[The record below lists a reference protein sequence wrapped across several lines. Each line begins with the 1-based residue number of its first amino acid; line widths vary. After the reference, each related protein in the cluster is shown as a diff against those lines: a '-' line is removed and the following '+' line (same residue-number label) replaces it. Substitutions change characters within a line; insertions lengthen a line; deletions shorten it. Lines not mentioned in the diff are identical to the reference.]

1 VARRAAVKVIQ
12 TGARRIFDPC
22 GDQWLRT
29 ALNRSD
35 ESGSPQMPMVQRNLA
50 ARAPAESGG
59 EGEKSLVA
67 RLKAGDGDAAREFF
81 DAYAKRIYR
90 FIANALGGDPRDA
103 EDLLQETFI
112 ALAEALPYFR
122 GDSTLFTFACAIAHR
137 KVQSFIRRTA
147 RRRQLALEQGSELPR
162 EAFEASERD
171 DVARAMNQL
180 DRDYREVLM
189 LKYVEEMKVG
199 EIARV
204 MELSEHAVESRL
216 ARARRVL
223 RAMLEAKR

>member
-1 VARRAAVKVIQ
+1 
-12 TGARRIFDPC
+12 
-22 GDQWLRT
+22 
-29 ALNRSD
+29 
-35 ESGSPQMPMVQRNLA
+35 MPTMQRNLA
-50 ARAPAESGG
+50 ARVPADSGSEGDESF
-59 EGEKSLVA
+59 VA

-81 DAYAKRIYR
+81 DTYAKRIYR

-147 RRRQLALEQGSELPR
+147 RRRQLALEQEIGSPSESSG
-162 EAFEASERD
+162 ASEYD
-171 DVARAMNQL
+171 DVASAMKQL
-180 DRDYREVLM
+180 DRDYREVLT

-216 ARARRVL
+216 ARARRAL

>member
-1 VARRAAVKVIQ
+1 
-12 TGARRIFDPC
+12 
-22 GDQWLRT
+22 
-29 ALNRSD
+29 
-35 ESGSPQMPMVQRNLA
+35 MPTVQRNLA
-50 ARAPAESGG
+50 ARLPAQSGG
-59 EGEKSLVA
+59 EGEESLVA
-67 RLKAGDGDAAREFF
+67 RLKAGAGDAAREFF
-81 DAYAKRIYR
+81 DAHAKRIYR

-147 RRRQLALEQGSELPR
+147 RRRRLAMEPDIEAPR
-162 EAFEASERD
+162 DALDPSERE
-171 DVARAMNQL
+171 DVARAMHRLNN
-180 DRDYREVLM
+180 DYREVLM

-216 ARARRVL
+216 ARARRAL
-223 RAMLEAKR
+223 RAILEAGR

>member
-1 VARRAAVKVIQ
+1 
-12 TGARRIFDPC
+12 
-22 GDQWLRT
+22 
-29 ALNRSD
+29 
-35 ESGSPQMPMVQRNLA
+35 MPIVQRNLA
-50 ARAPAESGG
+50 ERAPAESGS
-59 EGEKSLVA
+59 EGEDNLVA

-81 DAYAKRIYR
+81 DAYAKRIHR
-90 FIANALGGDPRDA
+90 FIASALGGDPRDA

-122 GDSTLFTFACAIAHR
+122 GDSSLFTFACAIAHR

-147 RRRQLALEQGSELPR
+147 RRRRLPLEPAVDEPR
-162 EAFEASERD
+162 ESNYLAERD
-171 DVARAMNQL
+171 DVARAMKRL

-216 ARARRVL
+216 ARARRAL
-223 RAMLEAKR
+223 RAMLEA

>member
-1 VARRAAVKVIQ
+1 
-12 TGARRIFDPC
+12 
-22 GDQWLRT
+22 
-29 ALNRSD
+29 
-35 ESGSPQMPMVQRNLA
+35 MPMVQRNLA
-50 ARAPAESGG
+50 ARVTAESGS
-59 EGEKSLVA
+59 EGEESLVA

-147 RRRQLALEQGSELPR
+147 RRRRLALDPALESQHEAADSSEH
-162 EAFEASERD
+162 D
-171 DVARAMNQL
+171 DVVRAMKRL
-180 DRDYREVLM
+180 DHDYREVLM
-189 LKYVEEMKVG
+189 LKYVEDMKVV

-204 MELSEHAVESRL
+204 MELSEHAIESRL
-216 ARARRVL
+216 ARARRAL
-223 RAMLEAKR
+223 RSMLEAER

>member
-1 VARRAAVKVIQ
+1 
-12 TGARRIFDPC
+12 
-22 GDQWLRT
+22 
-29 ALNRSD
+29 
-35 ESGSPQMPMVQRNLA
+35 MPIVQRNLA
-50 ARAPAESGG
+50 ERAPAQSGG
-59 EGEKSLVA
+59 EGEDSLVA

-81 DAYAKRIYR
+81 DAYAKRIHR
-90 FIANALGGDPRDA
+90 SIANALGGDPRDA

-122 GDSTLFTFACAIAHR
+122 GDSSLFTFTCAIAHR

-147 RRRQLALEQGSELPR
+147 RRRRLTLEPGIESPT
-162 EAFEASERD
+162 EAFDPAQRD
-171 DVARAMNQL
+171 DVVRAMKQL

-199 EIARV
+199 EMARV

-216 ARARRVL
+216 ARARRAL
-223 RAMLEAKR
+223 RAKLEAKR